1 MWVPGHSTTAQA
13 WLGKCS
19 SGGVVMSSPYDP
31 YDWARLMQAAHAA
44 PSILNTKPW
53 LFDDKLDSNR
63 IELRPNW
70 ARHLTV
76 IDPRHRE
83 LFISCGAALFN
94 LRMAIRVTGHDPVV
108 WLMPDEQ
115 IGGAACR
122 HCGDLC
128 GVGDLLA
135 SVEIVTLK
143 FHPVT
148 LTEQRLY
155 EAIPLRHTV
164 REPFDHGAPMILIT
178 ELERAARAERA
189 DARLLHR
196 RETGRLLRWAARID
210 QALKHDPLYLEE
222 LRRWTGSNAS
232 PDLGV
237 PADKFGPTP
246 KSWGRPPVR
255 DLGLGWNVAR
265 QVKKFKGR
273 SQLIVLETETDKPS
287 DWLRV
292 GQAMQR
298 LLLTATY
305 YGLETSFLTQELEAE
320 DRKPPDYQ
328 LTQHWWPWRE
338 SAQMVIRVGVR

>member
-1 MWVPGHSTTAQA
+1 
-13 WLGKCS
+13 
-19 SGGVVMSSPYDP
+19 MSSPYDP
-31 YDWARLMQAAHAA
+31 YDWARLTQAADAA
-44 PSILNTKPW
+44 PSILNTRPW
-53 LFDDKLDSNR
+53 LFDNKLDSNR

-94 LRMAIRVTGHDPVV
+94 LRMAIRVTGHVPVV
-108 WLMPDEQ
+108 WLIPDKPA
-115 IGGAACR
+115 GGAVACR

-135 SVEIVTLK
+135 SVEIATRMI
-143 FHPVT
+143 HPVT

-164 REPFDHGAPMILIT
+164 REPFAYGAPMILLT
-178 ELERAARAERA
+178 ELLRAARAEQA

-196 RETGRLLRWAARID
+196 RETRRLLRWAARID
-210 QALKHDPLYLEE
+210 QALKLDPLYLEE
-222 LRRWTGSNAS
+222 LRTWTGSSAP

-237 PADKFGPTP
+237 PVDKFGPTP
-246 KSWGRPPVR
+246 KSRRRPPVR
-255 DLGLGWNVAR
+255 DLGLGWDIAR

-273 SQLIVLETETDKPS
+273 SQLIVLETTTDKPS

-320 DRKPPDYQ
+320 DRKTPNYQ
-328 LTQHWWPWRE
+328 STQQWWPSRE
-338 SAQMVIRVGVR
+338 SAQMVIRIGVR